1 MVSWGSLGRLPVI
14 GGLSEQIRGQVMAPV
29 QRLIAVDRMPHAQ
42 YTDPPGDPGLF
53 GPGSVTWRV
62 HADPSMLVGGLAALM
77 LQTLHPLA
85 MAGVAEHSDYRDD
98 PYRRLSRTASF
109 VTATTYGSTAVADQ
123 MIDMV
128 MRVHTRVVGIAP
140 DGRPYAAGNP
150 ELLTWVHMAEVAN
163 FLRAHQR
170 FVPFPVRGEAID
182 RYYHETAVIPERMG
196 AIDVPRSRAAARA
209 YFRDVQA
216 DLVAGAQAREAIR
229 FLTTPPLRTVHP
241 ALGVAQRVVI
251 QAAVGLLPNWALAML
266 GLRRPPSVLDWT
278 LVRPAAVALLGT
290 LRLAGGR
297 PLQLA
302 QARQRCRT
310 VPPAA
315 A

>member
-1 MVSWGSLGRLPVI
+1 MVSLGSLGRLPVI
-14 GGLSEQIRGQVMAPV
+14 GGMSEHLQSQLMAPV
-29 QRLIAVDRMPHAQ
+29 QRLIAVARMPHEQ

-85 MAGVAEHSDYRDD
+85 IAGVAEHSDYRDD

-109 VTATTYGSTAVADQ
+109 VTATTYGSTAVAEQ
-123 MIDMV
+123 MIDAV
-128 MRVHTRVVGIAP
+128 KRIHTRVTGTAP
-140 DGRPYAAGNP
+140 DGRPYSANDP
-150 ELLTWVHMAEVAN
+150 DLLTWVHMAEVAN

-196 AIDVPRSRAAARA
+196 AANVPRSRAAARA
-209 YFRDVQA
+209 YFRDVRPQLA
-216 DLVAGAQAREAIR
+216 AGEQARDAIR
-229 FLTTPPLRTVHP
+229 FLTTPPLQTAHP
-241 ALGVAQRVVI
+241 ALAVAQRVAI
-251 QAAVGLLPNWALAML
+251 QAAVGLLPSWARQML
-266 GLRRPPSVLDWT
+266 DLRHPPPVLDWT
-278 LVRPAAVALLGT
+278 VVRPAAHALLGT
-290 LRLAGGR
+290 MRLAGGP

-302 QARQRCRT
+302 QARQRCNT
-310 VPPAA
+310 MPTAA